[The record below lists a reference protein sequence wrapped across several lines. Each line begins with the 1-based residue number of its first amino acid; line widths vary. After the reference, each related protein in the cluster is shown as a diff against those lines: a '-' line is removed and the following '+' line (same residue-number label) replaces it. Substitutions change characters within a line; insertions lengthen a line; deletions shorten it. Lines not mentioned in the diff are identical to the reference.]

1 MKALENCSF
10 VKIKYYVRNIILK
23 SIQKLKISLA
33 KTALLL
39 IKKDQQQAGKC
50 YLIKLDKIKE
60 QCLLMEL
67 GEQFGAFSLKR
78 PFGL

>member
-1 MKALENCSF
+1 MKALENCTF

-23 SIQKLKISLA
+23 SVQKLKISLA
-33 KTALLL
+33 KTTLLL
-39 IKKDQQQAGKC
+39 IKKNAGKC

-67 GEQFGAFSLKR
+67 GEQLGAFSLKR